1 LCSSLRGK
9 AADATTFNGR
19 SKLQYHENIL
29 ELIGNTPLV
38 KINKVAG
45 NARCLI
51 LAKLEYLNPGGSVK
65 DRIGVAMIDDAER
78 KKLLR
83 PGGTIVEPTSGN
95 TGMGLALTATLR
107 GYKVIFTMPD
117 KMSEEKRRLLRA
129 LGARVVIAPTNVPP
143 DSPENYYHVA
153 RRIAQET
160 SNTYMPDQYSNPNN
174 PLVHYNTTGPEIWKQ
189 TDGKVDVVVIG
200 MGTGGTIT
208 GVGKYLKERKPAVK
222 VVGVDPE
229 GSIFYN
235 HFNKIEGATYPYKVE
250 GIGEDFLPKTLVFDY
265 VDEII
270 PVSDKDS
277 FLMARRLARE
287 EGLLVGGSAGAAM
300 HATLQVASNLPEDK
314 VVVVLFPDTG
324 RNYLSKMYSDEWMLE
339 LGYIESEREGRLT
352 VDAILN
358 AKPSEVPAMI
368 AVTLNDPIAK
378 AVELMRKY
386 DVSQLPVIEEGH
398 VLGTIYDD
406 TVMKKL
412 LTREA
417 SLSQPSQEAMDA
429 ALPSLDSKTDIS
441 ELYKQLTAGHNAV
454 VVVRDGKA
462 IGVLTK
468 MDVIAHLSKRT

>member
-1 LCSSLRGK
+1 L
-9 AADATTFNGR
+9 
-19 SKLQYHENIL
+19 KLQYYENIL

-38 KINKVAG
+38 KINKVTG
-45 NARCLI
+45 GARCRI

-78 KKLLR
+78 KDLLR

-95 TGMGLALTATLR
+95 TGMGLALTATIR
-107 GYKVIFTMPD
+107 GYKAIFTMPD

-129 LGARVVIAPTNVPP
+129 LGARVVIAPTNVAPN
-143 DSPENYYHVA
+143 SPENYYNVA
-153 RRIAQET
+153 RRIARET
-160 SNTYMPDQYSNPNN
+160 SNAYMPDQYTNPNN
-174 PLVHYNTTGPEIWKQ
+174 PLAHYNTTGPEIWKQ

-229 GSIFYN
+229 GSIFYPR
-235 HFNKIEGATYPYKVE
+235 FCKIERPIYPYKVE
-250 GIGEDFLPKTLVFDY
+250 GIGEDFMPKTLVFDY
-265 VDEII
+265 VDEVI

-277 FLMARRLARE
+277 FLTARRLARE

-300 HATLQVASNLPEDK
+300 YATLRVAKDLPNDK
-314 VVVVLFPDTG
+314 VVVVVFPDTG
-324 RNYLSKMYSDEWMLE
+324 RSYLSKMFSDEWMLE
-339 LGYIESEREGRLT
+339 LGYIESERESRIT
-352 VDAILN
+352 VDSILS
-358 AKPSEVPAMI
+358 AKPPEVPAMI
-368 AVTLNDPIAK
+368 AVTLNDSLAK
-378 AVELMRKY
+378 AVELMRKH

-398 VLGTIYDD
+398 VLGTVYDD

-417 SLSQPSQEAMDA
+417 SLGQPSQEVMDA
-429 ALPSLDSKTDIS
+429 ALPSLDSKADIS

-454 VVVRDGKA
+454 VIVRDGEA

-468 MDVIAHLSKRT
+468 MDVIAHLSKSA